1 MEEIMPP
8 LEMIYKSKCWD
19 CVYRLTRLV
28 EPVTQDD
35 LEFYLSM
42 VDIDQNDDYDLIV
55 EQHRCLLT
63 DEDLDGVIRECNQY
77 KPKQQCK
84 LIRDYKY

>member
-1 MEEIMPP
+1 MNESMPP

-28 EPVTQDD
+28 EPVTQED
-35 LEFYLSM
+35 LEYYLSM
-42 VDIDQNDDYDLIV
+42 VDIDESDDYDLII

-63 DEDLDGVIRECNQY
+63 DEDLDGVIRECNKY
-77 KPKQQCK
+77 KPHQKYK
-84 LIRDYKY
+84 LLRDYQY